1 VPLPAHYD
9 FSADQGILYCRSCIE
24 VAFFLQGDQ
33 FPFLSIKGS
42 GQVRIPNGVS
52 VRVFRGKDGAAVC
65 R

>member
-1 VPLPAHYD
+1 MPLPSHYD
-9 FSADQGILYCRSCIE
+9 FSPDQGILYCRSCIE
-24 VAFFLQGDQ
+24 VAFFYQGDQ

-42 GQVRIPNGVS
+42 GHVRIPPHVS